1 MNKKETLKV
10 IKAELEGNLSVLID
24 RKKKDSFSD
33 KKVIFQYVHQV
44 ASKLDHFRILGIPLI
59 CL

>member
-24 RKKKDSFSD
+24 RKKKDSFSSARVQTW
-33 KKVIFQYVHQV
+33 KKLV
-44 ASKLDHFRILGIPLI
+44 AERIYYHLVENQNNDEKT
-59 CL
+59 

>member
-24 RKKKDSFSD
+24 RKKKDSFSGARVQTW
-33 KKVIFQYVHQV
+33 KKLV
-44 ASKLDHFRILGIPLI
+44 AERIYYHLVENQNNDEKT
-59 CL
+59 